1 MVTPR
6 LLPPPAGPRPVRA
19 SPAPGQAPLGH
30 SYPARPALCPPP
42 AASSSGRG
50 KGGGGFGGAA
60 TPSPPPPAAVG
71 ATNDPQVPSTTM
83 PTRAEGRADA
93 DAVADRLLAVFAG
106 RDPASW
112 RALIAAS
119 GEWPNLRARVLDR
132 ADEAAGEATDAAA
145 RLAARRLARKLRAVA
160 DELAAYDAELS
171 RYLAADPGEWESMV
185 AYGRAS
191 LPAAFFEHAA
201 ERVRAAA
208 IAVKAGTPM
217 PGLPPPADF
226 AAAVTRLGALAAGV
240 DVATSDPAAA
250 DAAAAEFH
258 ALLGE
263 PDSLAA
269 AEARID
275 DLAASGRLDPA
286 FMMTAAKAYQATKE
300 SDYTRDEVKEIMY
313 KLYRR
318 ARHSFSASQPPEM
331 RIMRYLLTLPGEV
344 DVRSALAQAFT
355 PGDGPMAG
363 AETSAPNSNEPRQ
376 WLFTTPPALLAR
388 VEAVLAAYEAAPI
401 RGAKAARARK
411 VFETLNPKVVG
422 RLKKLKELIRKEWM

>member
-1 MVTPR
+1 MNVQQHWWLPESKMVTPR

-318 ARHSFSASQPPEM
+318 ARHSFFGLPAAGDADHAVPPHSPGRGGRPVGLSAGIHARRRPHG
-331 RIMRYLLTLPGEV
+331 RRG
-344 DVRSALAQAFT
+344 DVRPQLQRAAPVVVHHAA
-355 PGDGPMAG
+355 GPAGASGGGAGRVRGGAHSRRQGGAG
-363 AETSAPNSNEPRQ
+363 AEG
-376 WLFTTPPALLAR
+376 
-388 VEAVLAAYEAAPI
+388 V
-401 RGAKAARARK
+401 
-411 VFETLNPKVVG
+411 
-422 RLKKLKELIRKEWM
+422 